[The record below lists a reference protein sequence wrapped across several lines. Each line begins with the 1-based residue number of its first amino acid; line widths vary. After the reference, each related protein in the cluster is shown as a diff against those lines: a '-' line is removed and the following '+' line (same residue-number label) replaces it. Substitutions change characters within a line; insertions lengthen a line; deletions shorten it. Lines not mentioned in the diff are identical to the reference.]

1 MMAAFPG
8 GLAFSVFPSS
18 RRRSGSEPSGTGE
31 NPGRLLMILRKIFP
45 DCSGISMLT
54 ATGAGAERTSRSS
67 LSAGKASV
75 GSRSTAFPLSGGRLY
90 SNSVTV
96 PGFRNRERRAGGRPP
111 SVWME
116 ISLRRGDGLL
126 FLTAILQWPGPAAST
141 GVIPAKPAFSRGFPT
156 PRADCPAGTLRAVDV
171 IRRVMP
177 VGPATAVAVRRA
189 GARSCVPSRGCQRS
203 RACRAWRADGPR

>member
-1 MMAAFPG
+1 
-8 GLAFSVFPSS
+8 
-18 RRRSGSEPSGTGE
+18 
-31 NPGRLLMILRKIFP
+31 
-45 DCSGISMLT
+45 MLT

-67 LSAGKASV
+67 LSAGKASG
-75 GSRSTAFPLSGGRLY
+75 GSRSTAFPHSGGRLY

-96 PGFRNRERRAGGRPP
+96 PGFRNRERRAGGRPS

-116 ISLRRGDGLL
+116 ISLWRGDGLL

-141 GVIPAKPAFSRGFPT
+141 GVIPAKPTFSRGFPT

-177 VGPATAVAVRRA
+177 IGPATAVAVRRA
-189 GARSCVPSRGCQRS
+189 GVRSCVLSRGS
-203 RACRAWRADGPR
+203 RDPGRAGPGGRTFPGRAAVRKPCCP

>member
-1 MMAAFPG
+1 MPFRRDSAVRWLAAGCKYDGRFSGGPG
-8 GLAFSVFPSS
+8 VFRFPSS

-31 NPGRLLMILRKIFP
+31 NPGRLWMILRKIFP
-45 DCSGISMLT
+45 DCSGIPMLT

-67 LSAGKASV
+67 LSDGKASV
-75 GSRSTAFPLSGGRLY
+75 GSRSTAFPHSGGRLY

-126 FLTAILQWPGPAAST
+126 FLTAILQWPGPTAST
-141 GVIPAKPAFSRGFPT
+141 GVIPANPHFPEVSLH
-156 PRADCPAGTLRAVDV
+156 PVRIA
-171 IRRVMP
+171 RRE
-177 VGPATAVAVRRA
+177 
-189 GARSCVPSRGCQRS
+189 PSGQ
-203 RACRAWRADGPR
+203 WM

>member
-1 MMAAFPG
+1 MMFPEET
-8 GLAFSVFPSS
+8 FQVFKTGQEKVRLFFPEAVDVRLRGPS
-18 RRRSGSEPSGTGE
+18 
-31 NPGRLLMILRKIFP
+31 
-45 DCSGISMLT
+45 C
-54 ATGAGAERTSRSS
+54 RSS

-141 GVIPAKPAFSRGFPT
+141 GVIPANPAFSRGFPT

-171 IRRVMP
+171 IRRVIP

-203 RACRAWRADGPR
+203 RARRAWRTDGPR